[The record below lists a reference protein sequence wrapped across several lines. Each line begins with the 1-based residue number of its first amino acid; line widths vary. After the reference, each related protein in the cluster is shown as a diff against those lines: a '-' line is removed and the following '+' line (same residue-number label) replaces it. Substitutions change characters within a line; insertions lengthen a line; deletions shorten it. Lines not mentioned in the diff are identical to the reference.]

1 MIVTETQLND
11 TQLNDA
17 DTTEAISEERNALT
31 IEETVV
37 GTPVH
42 MLNDEIIFTLEKTF
56 ETFSE
61 SIESRLLNIE
71 EQIIDARD
79 RHIEKRGDDNSDNA
93 FCLNL
98 LKNRISE
105 LERQIIEEDV
115 VINFLSNQLINKN
128 LNGDSGV
135 NKTVNDHNNSV
146 QERVYNIVNNNL
158 PLVQHN
164 AYNKKEKSNVITI
177 GDSMLN
183 NMTIRGL
190 SKSDKVFVSNFPG
203 ATSED
208 ILDEI
213 KDTLKTHPDTLIVHA
228 GTNDITKNIN
238 TLRSDK
244 K

>member
-1 MIVTETQLND
+1 MIVPETQLND
-11 TQLNDA
+11 TQLNDV
-17 DTTEAISEERNALT
+17 DTREAISQERNALT

-37 GTPVH
+37 GTPAH
-42 MLNDEIIFTLEKTF
+42 MLNDEIISTLGKKF

-79 RHIEKRGDDNSDNA
+79 RRIEKKGDDNSDNA

-105 LERQIIEEDV
+105 LERQIIEKDA
-115 VINFLSNQLINKN
+115 VINFLSNQLVNKN
-128 LNGDSGV
+128 LSGNCSV
-135 NKTVNDHNNSV
+135 NKTVNDHNNSF
-146 QERVYNIVNNNL
+146 QERVDNIVNNNL
-158 PLVQHN
+158 PLIQHN
-164 AYNKKEKSNVITI
+164 NYNKKEKSNVIII

-183 NMTIRGL
+183 NINSCGL
-190 SKSDKVFVSNFPG
+190 SKSNKVSVSNFPG

-213 KDTLKTHPDTLIVHA
+213 EDTLKTHPD
-228 GTNDITKNIN
+228 
-238 TLRSDK
+238 RSCRNK
-244 K
+244 